1 MGFFAVV
8 RSMCA
13 TLCTVFGAVVSFF
26 FLGGG
31 DGDLLES
38 LELAA
43 SLLEDGLGCR
53 FRVEEAAG
61 DFL

>member
-1 MGFFAVV
+1 
-8 RSMCA
+8 MCA
-13 TLCTVFGAVVSFF
+13 TLFTVFGAEVPFF

-43 SLLEDGLGCR
+43 SLLEEDGLGCR
-53 FRVEEAAG
+53 LRVEAAAG